1 MKAKYLAVRSARQ
14 LQLYEQLPQLG
25 DHPYLVHHS
34 SSGEYDSLA
43 HSTAAF
49 AQARESGNLEFR
61 RLPVQCSP
69 TLALR
74 SDALESSSSLSV
86 TCQHEKRGIHLVS
99 RPFYNRSGA
108 LLAGSLALATLIL
121 SSRDSKRRVRREGA
135 LSSFVLALG
144 WQIVVL
150 RGMN

>member
-1 MKAKYLAVRSARQ
+1 MKARYLAVRSARK

-25 DHPYLVHHS
+25 DHPYLEHHS
-34 SSGEYDSLA
+34 SSEEYDSLA

-49 AQARESGNLEFR
+49 VQARGSGNHEFR
-61 RLPVQCSP
+61 LLPVQCSP
-69 TLALR
+69 ALALR

-86 TCQHEKRGIHLVS
+86 TCEHKKRGIHLVS
-99 RPFYNRSGA
+99 RSFHNRSGA
-108 LLAGSLALATLIL
+108 LLAGWLALATLTL
-121 SSRDSKRRVRREGA
+121 PSRDSKRRVRREGA